1 MRWPAWLRRGEPP
14 PPEVDEELDPPPAVH
29 ADEPRAEE
37 GVLGWWFAGGPY
49 AGGDDPPVGTTQT
62 EAAAPEPG
70 RRGLHASPSVIAA
83 LAHAHTGRLHR
94 VRLGGTIAAAG
105 DQLAATSRTILA
117 SADASA
123 PLRALAL
130 RWIDRALA
138 EAMEEAGLRDAAEH
152 RRRAQV
158 ARERALEAE
167 QRLRDAEWVL
177 EEGAGR
183 AGGAARA
190 RALGEREGARRA
202 VEEARAAA
210 YAHEAAAH
218 LAEGADIR
226 ATSRAVELVIE
237 ALAAVE
243 RGPDPHAS
251 VRARLDRE
259 IEEALAASLR
269 AARAAARSARSAS
282 DVVEPV
288 PSPHRGQALLH
299 AIERALAPHTGAR
312 GVHPLALDH
321 LAHAQVSLAL
331 RCDSRAT
338 AERAVAAIDESAEL
352 GVLRV
357 RAIAEWGS
365 LPRAIVSRA
374 LAQELGGDERLGPGA
389 LAAVRHALDHPALDR
404 GRDALLR
411 AWLVREPEVAGAA
424 WLPGDVLSIRVDG
437 SVDRARELL
446 ARLASH
452 YPGACA
458 SVAVSATQ
466 RAWLVTDPALHVDG
480 ALDDA
485 EREAPLVYTRSCGL
499 SDPVR
504 VVDTRPPPKVF
515 VARDVPRRQQAEPG
529 ASRPVVAATPESPPA
544 PDLGV
549 AHAVSWVDAVRSL
562 CAGSCAGGCEAWALG
577 GDDEL
582 SAHFR
587 LHRLL
592 PVVVVC
598 NTEEEVRPLVRRAD
612 ASDDLDRFCIGVVV
626 RPVWYTHRSA
636 RADIGLDDRLRKIL
650 GAKQVRRLLELARDR
665 RTQPFVVPLPSE
677 REQRN
682 MELRWHLARLEAVEA
697 ASWIYGR
704 FAESDVLA
712 VLVRDAS
719 STLEVEREIVRRYP
733 EITLAQVVR
742 SEDGLISYERM
753 WTGTRGGRTSEAD
766 LAALRADV
774 PHALADPDVYARAW
788 MLASPDA
795 LRDALPDVARRR
807 PGETA
812 RSTSFTTSNARC
824 PRCGIDFWLPVGT
837 PLDQTRCGLCGNSCL
852 VPEGLQLASPVVSP
866 RTYCSY
872 RCPSCGETS
881 HAALTDAALHVR
893 CAHCKAAVL
902 PVPAEDDY

>member
-14 PPEVDEELDPPPAVH
+14 PPEVDEELDPPPAVRPE
-29 ADEPRAEE
+29 EPPAEE

-83 LAHAHTGRLHR
+83 LAHAHTGAPPPRAPRRDDRQRRRSARGDLAHHPR
-94 VRLGGTIAAAG
+94 ERRRERAAARAG
-105 DQLAATSRTILA
+105 AAVDRSRA
-117 SADASA
+117 GRGHGGGRSAR
-123 PLRALAL
+123 P
-130 RWIDRALA
+130 
-138 EAMEEAGLRDAAEH
+138 GEH

-167 QRLRDAEWVL
+167 ERLRDAEWVL

-251 VRARLDRE
+251 VRGRLDRE

-269 AARAAARSARSAS
+269 AARDAARSARPAS

-321 LAHAQVSLAL
+321 LAHAHVSLAL

-338 AERAVAAIDESAEL
+338 AERAVAAIDESPEL

-374 LAQELGGDERLGPGA
+374 LAQELGDDERLGPGA

-424 WLPGDVLSIRVDG
+424 WLPGGVLSIRVDG

-458 SVAVSATQ
+458 SVAVSAKQ

-499 SDPVR
+499 FDPVR
-504 VVDTRPPPKVF
+504 ALAQAPRG
-515 VARDVPRRQQAEPG
+515 ARAKERSAPRALA
-529 ASRPVVAATPESPPA
+529 AS
-544 PDLGV
+544 V
-549 AHAVSWVDAVRSL
+549 AHGVESLLRLTVGPATWVEAVGEI
-562 CAGSCAGGCEAWALG
+562 CAGTSALEGGAWALG
-577 GDDEL
+577 GDEALAAHL
-582 SAHFR
+582 SAR
-587 LHRLL
+587 GVM
-592 PVVVVC
+592 PVVVVGV
-598 NTEEEVRPLVRRAD
+598 TDADVHQIVHRADRSDALDRFGVGVVGLPVWHTTSTRRAD
-612 ASDDLDRFCIGVVV
+612 VV
-626 RPVWYTHRSA
+626 
-636 RADIGLDDRLRKIL
+636 LDDRLSRVL
-650 GAKQVRRLLELARDR
+650 GEEHVRRLVQLARDR
-665 RTQPFVVPLPSE
+665 RPQPLVFPPPSE
-677 REQRN
+677 RELRD
-682 MELRWHLARLEAVEA
+682 MLLRWQLARLEAVEA
-697 ASWIYGR
+697 ASWVYGA
-704 FAESDVLA
+704 FAEEDVLA
-712 VLVRDAS
+712 VQVRDRGVVLDVEAAVARAFG
-719 STLEVEREIVRRYP
+719 EVTI
-733 EITLAQVVR
+733 AQVSVG
-742 SEDGLISYERM
+742 DDDAICFERL
-753 WTGTRGGRTSEAD
+753 WPGTRWGRPLEHD
-766 LAALRADV
+766 LSALRGAV
-774 PHALADPDVYARAW
+774 PDALADPDVYARAW
-788 MLASPDA
+788 MLAAPPDPVRRPA
-795 LRDALPDVARRR
+795 GQAPHPVTRRDAWAPSQVGS
-807 PGETA
+807 PT
-812 RSTSFTTSNARC
+812 ARC
-824 PRCGIDFWLPVGT
+824 PRCDFAYYLPLDT
-837 PLDQTRCGLCGNSCL
+837 PLEQTRCGFCDNPCL
-852 VPEGLQLASPVVSP
+852 IPARESRAPYVAP
-866 RTYCSY
+866 R
-872 RCPSCGETS
+872 PSRTGCAVRR
-881 HAALTDAALHVR
+881 AAAR
-893 CAHCKAAVL
+893 
-902 PVPAEDDY
+902 